1 MPFSNGSA
9 TALGV
14 KAHVLYSQLLKA
26 DEYWALLG
34 LKSTT
39 EIAAFLKQ
47 TAGYKD
53 KFETLVPAN
62 VHRIDLENALRS
74 SVLAEA
80 ESFLFYLLGV
90 WRDFFLDWLSWYE
103 AEQLKSIFRW
113 IHSKRLDRDEMRRR
127 LYHIPSSKLPYEAL
141 LNCRDYREVL
151 EALVNTQYY
160 AVLREPVRRL
170 INGEK
175 SLFAL
180 EFAIDNLVETKLYS
194 DINKLPAHE
203 REILE
208 PLFGERLDLLNLYYF
223 HRCVCYYNM
232 SIEETISRMLPVKYK
247 VKIKHLRQL
256 SKGAGLEERIAMMEE
271 MFPVYGRIFS
281 NSLKEDDEELALD
294 MSIERYI
301 YLKALSI
308 LKSGVPGFH
317 TAIAYFLLKA
327 YEVADIIRVVEDV
340 RYNYDRN
347 VAIKYL
353 IRPIFN
359 GVNAHGS
366 NENGRPDHD
375 RASVRDGAGRPPDGP
390 DGRLSAAAA
399 RPAHQRQV
407 AALEADHRD

>member
-14 KAHVLYSQLLKA
+14 KAHVLYSQLLRA

-39 EIAAFLKQ
+39 EIASFLKQ
-47 TAGYKD
+47 TAGYRD
-53 KFETLVPAN
+53 KLETLVPAN

-90 WRDFFLDWLSWYE
+90 WREFFIDWLNWHE

-113 IHSKRLDRDEMRRR
+113 IHSKRLNRDEMRRR
-127 LYHIPSSKLPYEAL
+127 LYHVPCSRLPYEAL
-141 LNCRDYREVL
+141 LNCRDYREAL
-151 EALVNTQYY
+151 EALAGTQYH

-203 REILE
+203 RAILE
-208 PLFGERLDLLNLYYF
+208 PLFGERIDLLNLYYF
-223 HRCVCYYNM
+223 HRFECYYNM

-247 VKIKHLRQL
+247 VKTKHLRHLAKGGEPGERL
-256 SKGAGLEERIAMMEE
+256 SMMEE
-271 MFPVYGRIFS
+271 MFPVYGKIFS
-281 NSLKEDDEELALD
+281 SVLKEDDEELALD

-301 YLKALSI
+301 YLKALAI
-308 LKSGVPGFH
+308 MKSGVPGFH

-327 YEVADIIRVVEDV
+327 YEVADIIRIVEDV
-340 RYNYDRN
+340 RYSYDRN

-353 IRPIFN
+353 IRPILN
-359 GVNAHGS
+359 GG
-366 NENGRPDHD
+366 ERTW
-375 RASVRDGAGRPPDGP
+375 
-390 DGRLSAAAA
+390 
-399 RPAHQRQV
+399 Q
-407 AALEADHRD
+407 

>member
-14 KAHVLYSQLLKA
+14 KAHVLHSQLLKP

-39 EIAAFLKQ
+39 EIASFLKQ

-90 WRDFFLDWLSWYE
+90 WREFFLDWLNWHE

-113 IHSKRLDRDEMRRR
+113 IRSKRLDRDEMRRR
-127 LYHIPSSKLPYEAL
+127 LYRVPCSKLPYEAL
-141 LNCRDYREVL
+141 LNSRDYK
-151 EALVNTQYY
+151 EALDALADTQYY

-170 INGEK
+170 LNGEK
-175 SLFAL
+175 SLFSL
-180 EFAIDNLVETKLYS
+180 EFAIDNLVETKLYG
-194 DINKLPAHE
+194 DINKLPSQE
-203 REILE
+203 RKILE

-223 HRCVCYYNM
+223 HRCICYYNM
-232 SIEETISRMLPVKYK
+232 TIEETISRMLPVKHK
-247 VKIKHLRQL
+247 VKPSHLRIL
-256 SKGAGLEERIAMMEE
+256 AKGATQEERIETMAEY
-271 MFPVYGRIFS
+271 FPAYAKIFS
-281 NSLKEDDEELALD
+281 DAMNEDDKELALD
-294 MSIERYI
+294 MSIDRYI
-301 YLKALSI
+301 YLKAYSV
-308 LKSGVPGFH
+308 LKNGVPGFH
-317 TAIAYFLLKA
+317 TSIAYFMLKT

-359 GVNAHGS
+359 GG
-366 NENGRPDHD
+366 ERTW
-375 RASVRDGAGRPPDGP
+375 
-390 DGRLSAAAA
+390 
-399 RPAHQRQV
+399 Q
-407 AALEADHRD
+407 

>member
-14 KAHVLYSQLLKA
+14 KSHVLYNQLLKP
-26 DEYWALLG
+26 DEYWALLE

-39 EIAAFLKQ
+39 EIASFLKQ
-47 TAGYKD
+47 TAGYSD
-53 KFETLVPAN
+53 KLETLIPAN

-90 WRDFFLDWLSWYE
+90 WREFFIDWLNWHE

-127 LYHIPSSKLPYEAL
+127 LYHVPCSKLPYETL
-141 LNCRDYREVL
+141 LNCRDYKDVL
-151 EALVNTQYY
+151 EALANTQYY
-160 AVLREPVRRL
+160 AALREPVRRL

-180 EFAIDNLVETKLYS
+180 EFAIDNQVEAKLYA

-203 REILE
+203 RAVLE

-223 HRCVCYYNM
+223 HRCICYYNM
-232 SIEETISRMLPVKYK
+232 SIEETISRMLPVKYR
-247 VKIKHLRQL
+247 VRIGHLRKL
-256 SKGAGLEERIAMMEE
+256 ARGGGLEERIEMIEE
-271 MFPVYGRIFS
+271 MFPTYGKIFS
-281 NSLKEDDEELALD
+281 ISLKEEDEELALD

-317 TAIAYFLLKA
+317 TAIAYFMLKA
-327 YEVADIIRVVEDV
+327 YEVADIIRIVEDV

-347 VAIKYL
+347 VAVKYL
-353 IRPIFN
+353 IRPILN
-359 GVNAHGS
+359 GG
-366 NENGRPDHD
+366 ERTW
-375 RASVRDGAGRPPDGP
+375 
-390 DGRLSAAAA
+390 
-399 RPAHQRQV
+399 Q
-407 AALEADHRD
+407 

>member
-127 LYHIPSSKLPYEAL
+127 LYH
-141 LNCRDYREVL
+141 
-151 EALVNTQYY
+151 T
-160 AVLREPVRRL
+160 
-170 INGEK
+170 
-175 SLFAL
+175 
-180 EFAIDNLVETKLYS
+180 
-194 DINKLPAHE
+194 
-203 REILE
+203 
-208 PLFGERLDLLNLYYF
+208 
-223 HRCVCYYNM
+223 
-232 SIEETISRMLPVKYK
+232 
-247 VKIKHLRQL
+247 
-256 SKGAGLEERIAMMEE
+256 
-271 MFPVYGRIFS
+271 GRILKFQSIFLASPLICPSFS
-281 NSLKEDDEELALD
+281 AYPSTDAVF
-294 MSIERYI
+294 
-301 YLKALSI
+301 
-308 LKSGVPGFH
+308 SG
-317 TAIAYFLLKA
+317 
-327 YEVADIIRVVEDV
+327 D
-340 RYNYDRN
+340 
-347 VAIKYL
+347 
-353 IRPIFN
+353 
-359 GVNAHGS
+359 
-366 NENGRPDHD
+366 
-375 RASVRDGAGRPPDGP
+375 
-390 DGRLSAAAA
+390 
-399 RPAHQRQV
+399 
-407 AALEADHRD
+407 

>member
-151 EALVNTQYY
+151 DALVNTQYY

-359 GVNAHGS
+359 GG
-366 NENGRPDHD
+366 ERTW
-375 RASVRDGAGRPPDGP
+375 
-390 DGRLSAAAA
+390 
-399 RPAHQRQV
+399 Q
-407 AALEADHRD
+407 

>member
-151 EALVNTQYY
+151 EALVNTQYH

-170 INGEK
+170 VNGEK

-203 REILE
+203 REILSAA
-208 PLFGERLDLLNLYYF
+208 PATDAITSVPN
-223 HRCVCYYNM
+223 
-232 SIEETISRMLPVKYK
+232 
-247 VKIKHLRQL
+247 
-256 SKGAGLEERIAMMEE
+256 SKGSTAPGSKKPRSSVMDVINHGINVPSIQSTITMPKPPRGIM
-271 MFPVYGRIFS
+271 RS
-281 NSLKEDDEELALD
+281 SSL
-294 MSIERYI
+294 RP
-301 YLKALSI
+301 
-308 LKSGVPGFH
+308 VPG
-317 TAIAYFLLKA
+317 
-327 YEVADIIRVVEDV
+327 
-340 RYNYDRN
+340 
-347 VAIKYL
+347 
-353 IRPIFN
+353 
-359 GVNAHGS
+359 
-366 NENGRPDHD
+366 
-375 RASVRDGAGRPPDGP
+375 
-390 DGRLSAAAA
+390 
-399 RPAHQRQV
+399 
-407 AALEADHRD
+407 

>member
-14 KAHVLYSQLLKA
+14 KAHVLHSQLLKP

-39 EIAAFLKQ
+39 EIASFLKQ

-90 WRDFFLDWLSWYE
+90 WRDFFIDWLSWYE

-127 LYHIPSSKLPYEAL
+127 LYRVPCSKLPYEAL
-141 LNCRDYREVL
+141 LNSRDYKEAL
-151 EALVNTQYY
+151 EALVDTQYY
-160 AVLREPVRRL
+160 AALREPVRRL
-170 INGEK
+170 LNGEK

-180 EFAIDNLVETKLYS
+180 EFAIDNLVETKLYN
-194 DINKLPAHE
+194 DINKLPPHE
-203 REILE
+203 RRVLE
-208 PLFGERLDLLNLYYF
+208 PLFGERIDLLNLYYF
-223 HRCVCYYNM
+223 HRCICYYNM

-247 VKIKHLRQL
+247 VKISHLRRL
-256 SKGAGLEERIAMMEE
+256 SKCGGLEERIEMIEE
-271 MFPVYGRIFS
+271 MFPAYGRIFAGS
-281 NSLKEDDEELALD
+281 FKEDDEELALD

-308 LKSGVPGFH
+308 MKSGVPGFH

-340 RYNYDRN
+340 RYSYDRN

-359 GVNAHGS
+359 GG
-366 NENGRPDHD
+366 ERTW
-375 RASVRDGAGRPPDGP
+375 
-390 DGRLSAAAA
+390 
-399 RPAHQRQV
+399 Q
-407 AALEADHRD
+407 

>member
-47 TAGYKD
+47 TSAYKD
-53 KFETLVPAN
+53 KLETLVPAN

-90 WRDFFLDWLSWYE
+90 WRDFFIDWLSWHE

-127 LYHIPSSKLPYEAL
+127 LYRVPASKLPYEAL
-141 LNCRDYREVL
+141 LNCRDYREAL
-151 EALVNTQYY
+151 DALVDTQYH

-170 INGEK
+170 TNGEK

-180 EFAIDNLVETKLYS
+180 EFAIDNLVETNLYD
-194 DINKLPAHE
+194 DINKLPQHE
-203 REILE
+203 RSLLE
-208 PLFGERLDLLNLYYF
+208 PLFGERIDLLNLYYF
-223 HRCVCYYNM
+223 HRCVNYYNM

-247 VKIKHLRQL
+247 VKIKHLRQFA
-256 SKGAGLEERIAMMEE
+256 KCEGLEERIEKIEE
-271 MFPVYGRIFS
+271 IFPAYGRIFS
-281 NSLKEDDEELALD
+281 SAFKENDQELALD
-294 MSIERYI
+294 MSIDRYI
-301 YLKALSI
+301 YLKALSV
-308 LKSGVPGFH
+308 LKNGVPGFH
-317 TAIAYFLLKA
+317 TSIAYFLLKA
-327 YEVADIIRVVEDV
+327 YEVSDIIRIVEDV

-359 GVNAHGS
+359 GG
-366 NENGRPDHD
+366 ERTW
-375 RASVRDGAGRPPDGP
+375 
-390 DGRLSAAAA
+390 
-399 RPAHQRQV
+399 Q
-407 AALEADHRD
+407 

>member
-14 KAHVLYSQLLKA
+14 KAHILYSRLLKA

-47 TAGYKD
+47 TSGYKD
-53 KFETLVPAN
+53 KLETLVPAN

-90 WRDFFLDWLSWYE
+90 WRDFFLDWLSWHE

-127 LYHIPSSKLPYEAL
+127 LYHVPCSKLPYEAL
-141 LNCRDYREVL
+141 LNCRDYREAL
-151 EALVNTQYY
+151 EALVNTQYH

-180 EFAIDNLVETKLYS
+180 EFAIDNLVETNLYE
-194 DINKLPAHE
+194 DINSLMPHE
-203 REILE
+203 RAMLE
-208 PLFGERLDLLNLYYF
+208 PLFGERIDLLNLYYF
-223 HRCVCYYNM
+223 HRCTLYYNM

-247 VKIKHLRQL
+247 VKTKHLRQFAKSATL
-256 SKGAGLEERIAMMEE
+256 DEFIAMIEE
-271 MFPVYGRIFS
+271 SFPHYGRIFS
-281 NSLKEDDEELALD
+281 KAFKESEQELALD
-294 MSIERYI
+294 MSIDRHI
-301 YLKALSI
+301 YLKALSV
-308 LKSGVPGFH
+308 LKNGVPGFH
-317 TAIAYFLLKA
+317 TSIAYFLLKA
-327 YEVADIIRVVEDV
+327 YEVSDIIRIVEDV

-359 GVNAHGS
+359 GG
-366 NENGRPDHD
+366 ERTW
-375 RASVRDGAGRPPDGP
+375 
-390 DGRLSAAAA
+390 
-399 RPAHQRQV
+399 Q
-407 AALEADHRD
+407 

>member
-127 LYHIPSSKLPYEAL
+127 LYHIPSSKLPYEALLNCRDYYEAL

-308 LKSGVPGFH
+308 
-317 TAIAYFLLKA
+317 
-327 YEVADIIRVVEDV
+327 
-340 RYNYDRN
+340 YDRN

-359 GVNAHGS
+359 GG
-366 NENGRPDHD
+366 ERTW
-375 RASVRDGAGRPPDGP
+375 
-390 DGRLSAAAA
+390 
-399 RPAHQRQV
+399 Q
-407 AALEADHRD
+407 

>member
-74 SVLAEA
+74 SVL
-80 ESFLFYLLGV
+80 
-90 WRDFFLDWLSWYE
+90 

-359 GVNAHGS
+359 GG
-366 NENGRPDHD
+366 ERTW
-375 RASVRDGAGRPPDGP
+375 
-390 DGRLSAAAA
+390 
-399 RPAHQRQV
+399 Q
-407 AALEADHRD
+407 

>member
-208 PLFGERLDLLNLYYF
+208 PLFGERLDLLNRRLENIRTTVYRQTMFASFEREVHKRAAEGGDTTPDGLKQLWYELNRKYYGEAITIDEPLKMEWARIPHF
-223 HRCVCYYNM
+223 YTPFYVYQYATGYSAATALASAILEQGEPATRRYLNFLTKGGSDYP
-232 SIEETISRMLPVKYK
+232 IEL
-247 VKIKHLRQL
+247 L
-256 SKGAGLEERIAMMEE
+256 KGAGVDMSTPQPVQAVVRQFEETLDE
-271 MFPVYGRIFS
+271 M
-281 NSLKEDDEELALD
+281 EELA
-294 MSIERYI
+294 
-301 YLKALSI
+301 K
-308 LKSGVPGFH
+308 
-317 TAIAYFLLKA
+317 
-327 YEVADIIRVVEDV
+327 
-340 RYNYDRN
+340 
-347 VAIKYL
+347 
-353 IRPIFN
+353 
-359 GVNAHGS
+359 
-366 NENGRPDHD
+366 
-375 RASVRDGAGRPPDGP
+375 
-390 DGRLSAAAA
+390 
-399 RPAHQRQV
+399 
-407 AALEADHRD
+407 